1 MSQIIKT
8 YSQLPPKVKQA
19 INNTAANAAR
29 AAVNQVRK
37 QATLKANS
45 QARSRT
51 SRTRNGMRIY
61 SPNDMIETK
70 SFAPVSFATSWTSGN
85 KSLRVHQTEV
95 IGRVSANSTWFP
107 SWNNNYSVAT
117 FPINPANPRS
127 FPWLSYIAR
136 LYDKYRF
143 YKLRFIYVN
152 SVSTQ
157 QEGNVMMS
165 LDYDTLD
172 AAPAN
177 LVQASQLA
185 KYKLTPIYYPADFS
199 VPVTHPGNNQWLYTF
214 DLSATSSTVDLK
226 TYNLGNFFLALDG
239 VPQDGK
245 DYGYLAVEYDVELL
259 DKNPITADSVFA
271 SLTYDSAAA
280 AAKRDRS
287 NVDPA
292 DTMQVT
298 TVWETP
304 SADTG
309 EVPLTINFSEDVPVG
324 AKARLTMYVN
334 CTVKNSDSSQHNV
347 TFSTPVVPD
356 NCSVLTQRTKNIQ
369 ANANTVVQIMT
380 YLALDIEVPSNRS
393 VTLTMRLGTYGKFN
407 HTDTDANA
415 WYVDLMSY
423 TYA

>member
-1 MSQIIKT
+1 MSQMIKS
-8 YSQLPPKVKQA
+8 YNQLPPKVKQA

-29 AAVNQVRK
+29 AVVTQVKNQITR
-37 QATLKANS
+37 QNQS

-51 SRTRNGMRIY
+51 RRTRNGMRIY
-61 SPNDMIETK
+61 SPNDVVETK
-70 SFAPVSFATSWTSGN
+70 AFVPASFATSWTSGN

-95 IGRVSANSTWFP
+95 IGRISANSTWFP
-107 SWNNNYSVAT
+107 SWNANYSVAT
-117 FPINPANPRS
+117 FPINPANPRT

-143 YKLRFIYVN
+143 HKLRFIYVN

-172 AAPAN
+172 AAPAD

-185 KYKLTPIYYPADFS
+185 KYKLTPIYYPADFT
-199 VPVTHPGNNQWLYTF
+199 VPTTHPGNNPWLYTF

-226 TYNLGNFFLALDG
+226 TYNIGNFFLALDG

-259 DKNPITADSVFA
+259 DKNPVVADSVFA
-271 SLTYDSAAA
+271 SATYDSSAPAT
-280 AAKRDRS
+280 KRNRS

-292 DTMQVT
+292 DTMEL
-298 TVWETP
+298 TVDWNNKFSDSEN
-304 SADTG
+304 
-309 EVPLTINFSEDVPVG
+309 PLT
-324 AKARLTMYVN
+324 
-334 CTVKNSDSSQHNV
+334 V
-347 TFSTPVVPD
+347 TFSDNVAVGSKARVSLTLVSIVSSYETYVYANSISVPEGVT
-356 NCSVLTQRTKNIQ
+356 VLDKYSAAVQTQSTHLATVTSYFNLDVTVPESRT
-369 ANANTVVQIMT
+369 
-380 YLALDIEVPSNRS
+380 IECNVRTSDGNFSSNGDWYS
-393 VTLTMRLGTYGKFN
+393 YTM
-407 HTDTDANA
+407 A
-415 WYVDLMSY
+415 Y

>member
-1 MSQIIKT
+1 MSQIIKS
-8 YSQLPPKVKQA
+8 YNQLPPKVKQA

-29 AAVNQVRK
+29 AAVNQVKNQVARRA
-37 QATLKANS
+37 QST
-45 QARSRT
+45 ARSRT
-51 SRTRNGMRIY
+51 NRTRNGMRIY
-61 SPNDMIETK
+61 SPNDVIETK
-70 SFAPVSFATSWTSGN
+70 SFTPVSFATSWTSGN

-107 SWNNNYSVAT
+107 SWNDNYSVAT
-117 FPINPANPRS
+117 FPINPANPRT

-172 AAPAN
+172 AAPSN

-199 VPVTHPGNNQWLYTF
+199 VPVSHPGNNQWLYTF
-214 DLSATSSTVDLK
+214 DLSATSNTVDLK

-271 SLTYDSAAA
+271 SLTYDSAAP

-292 DTMQVT
+292 DTMDLT
-298 TVWETP
+298 IDWKP
-304 SADTG
+304 SANELKTN
-309 EVPLTINFSEDVPVG
+309 PLTI
-324 AKARLTMYVN
+324 
-334 CTVKNSDSSQHNV
+334 
-347 TFSTPVVPD
+347 TFSDDVKVGSQVRLAIYVSGVMFHSTSGSNLNLTYATPNVPEG
-356 NCSVLTQRTKNIQ
+356 VTILTQRT
-369 ANANTVVQIMT
+369 
-380 YLALDIEVPSNRS
+380 RS
-393 VTLTMRLGTYGKFN
+393 VTTGSGVGASPVTYLNLDITVPATRVVEITMKCGSNGFFDN
-407 HTDTDANA
+407 AESNDWFVDAMA
-415 WYVDLMSY
+415 Y

>member
-1 MSQIIKT
+1 
-8 YSQLPPKVKQA
+8 
-19 INNTAANAAR
+19 
-29 AAVNQVRK
+29 
-37 QATLKANS
+37 
-45 QARSRT
+45 
-51 SRTRNGMRIY
+51 MRIY
-61 SPNDMIETK
+61 SPNDVVETK
-70 SFAPVSFATSWTSGN
+70 TIAPVSYATTWTSGN

-107 SWNNNYSVAT
+107 SWNDNYSVAT
-117 FPINPANPRS
+117 FPINPANPKT

-143 YKLRFIYVN
+143 YSLRFIYVN

-177 LVQASQLA
+177 LIQASQLA

-199 VPVTHPGNNQWLYTF
+199 IPTSHPGNNQWLYTF
-214 DLSATSSTVDLK
+214 DLSATTNTVDLK

-259 DKNPITADSVFA
+259 DKNPITSDSIFA
-271 SLTYDSAAA
+271 SSTYDTGSAPS
-280 AAKRDRS
+280 KKNRS

-292 DTMQVT
+292 DTMDLT
-298 TVWETP
+298 ITWKKP
-304 SADTG
+304 SAASATN
-309 EVPLTINFSEDVPVG
+309 LCTIVFSDNVSPG
-324 AKARLTMYVN
+324 TKARLVLLLRAGFAA
-334 CTVKNSDSSQHNV
+334 NSAVQTNLG
-347 TFSTPVVPD
+347 FSTPTLPDSMSLLETDVVNPNHNTTDTYTLTGYFNFDVTVPD
-356 NCSVLTQRTKNIQ
+356 DRTLEITFNSYTNCKFQTG
-369 ANANTVVQIMT
+369 
-380 YLALDIEVPSNRS
+380 
-393 VTLTMRLGTYGKFN
+393 GTYSYK
-407 HTDTDANA
+407 A
-415 WYVDLMSY
+415 MSY

>member
-1 MSQIIKT
+1 MSQIIKS
-8 YSQLPPKVKQA
+8 YNQLPPKVKQA

-29 AAVNQVRK
+29 AAVNQVKNQVARRA
-37 QATLKANS
+37 QST
-45 QARSRT
+45 ARSRT
-51 SRTRNGMRIY
+51 NRTRNGMRIY
-61 SPNDMIETK
+61 SPNDVIETK
-70 SFAPVSFATSWTSGN
+70 SFTPVSFATSWTSGN

-107 SWNNNYSVAT
+107 SWNDNYSVAT
-117 FPINPANPRS
+117 FPINPANPRT

-172 AAPAN
+172 AAPSN

-199 VPVTHPGNNQWLYTF
+199 VPVSHPGNNQWLYTF
-214 DLSATSSTVDLK
+214 DLSATSNTVDLK

-271 SLTYDSAAA
+271 SLTYDSAAP

-292 DTMQVT
+292 DTMDLT
-298 TVWETP
+298 IDWKP
-304 SADTG
+304 SANELKTN
-309 EVPLTINFSEDVPVG
+309 PLTI
-324 AKARLTMYVN
+324 
-334 CTVKNSDSSQHNV
+334 
-347 TFSTPVVPD
+347 TFSDDVKIGSQVRLAIYVSGVMFHSTSGSNLNLTYATPNVPEG
-356 NCSVLTQRTKNIQ
+356 VTILTQRT
-369 ANANTVVQIMT
+369 
-380 YLALDIEVPSNRS
+380 RS
-393 VTLTMRLGTYGKFN
+393 VTTGSGVGASPVTYLNLDITVPATRVVEITMKCGSNGFFDN
-407 HTDTDANA
+407 AESNDWFVDAMA
-415 WYVDLMSY
+415 Y